1 MASDKLRIYR
11 RAKLGEGR
19 LLMGFSGWM
28 DGGDISTGTVK
39 FLVEQ
44 LDAPKSAEIEPE
56 GFYIYSFP
64 GSMEVTAMFR
74 PHTRIRDG
82 VVQSC
87 EMPRNTFFL
96 DEKNNLILF
105 TGKEPNLGWVEY
117 ADCIFSL
124 CHQFEVKTI
133 YFIGS
138 VAGLVPH
145 TRQPRFSC
153 SVSDEGLKEA
163 MSRYGVRTSNYEG
176 PASIVTHLTAVARQ
190 KGVSMVTLVAEIP
203 AYVQGQNPGCISAV
217 SKLLVN
223 VLGLHLDIEKLRS
236 IGDEFEKKLS
246 EIVGAQPELASHIGK
261 LEEDYDNEV
270 FDTEMG
276 DLKEWLEQRGIRV
289 D

>member
-1 MASDKLRIYR
+1 MSNSKLRIYR
-11 RAKLGEGR
+11 RSKLEDGR

-39 FLVEQ
+39 FLAEQ

-64 GSMEVTAMFR
+64 GSMEITAIFR
-74 PHTRIRDG
+74 PHARIRDG
-82 VVQSC
+82 LVQSC
-87 EMPRNTFFL
+87 EMPSNSFFVN
-96 DEKNNLILF
+96 KANNLILF
-105 TGKEPNLGWVEY
+105 SGKEPNLGWVQY

-124 CHQFEVKTI
+124 CQQFEVKTI

-145 TRQPRFSC
+145 TRQPRFTC

-163 MSRYGVRTSNYEG
+163 MSRYGVRMSNYKG
-176 PASIVTHLTAVARQ
+176 PASIVTYLTSRAKQEQV
-190 KGVSMVTLVAEIP
+190 GMVSLIAEIP
-203 AYVQGQNPGCISAV
+203 AYVQGQNIGCISVV
-217 SKLLVN
+217 SKLLAN
-223 VLGLHLDIEKLRS
+223 VLCLHLDLEKLRS
-236 IGDEFEKKLS
+236 LGEEFERKVS
-246 EIVGAQPELASHIGK
+246 EIVLAQPELANHIGR

-276 DLKEWLEQRGIRV
+276 DLKDWLEQRGIRV

>member
-1 MASDKLRIYR
+1 MASDKLRIYK
-11 RAKLGEGR
+11 RAKLVEGR

-44 LDAPKSAEIEPE
+44 LDASKSAEIEPE

-64 GSMEVTAMFR
+64 GSMEVTSMFR

-96 DEKNNLILF
+96 DAKNNLILF

-124 CHQFEVKTI
+124 CYQFEVKTI

-153 SVSDEGLKEA
+153 SVSDEGLKET
-163 MSRYGVRTSNYEG
+163 MSRYGVRLSNYEG
-176 PASIVTHLTAVARQ
+176 PASIVTHLTAAARQ

-217 SKLLVN
+217 SKLLAN
-223 VLGLHLDIEKLRS
+223 ILGLHLDLEKLRS
-236 IGDEFEKKLS
+236 IGEGFERKLS
-246 EIVGAQPELASHIGK
+246 EIVLAQPELANHIGK
-261 LEEDYDNEV
+261 LEEDYDNDV